1 MNKTAKNHYRNG
13 LLLGVAMT
21 LLGTACSQS
30 ESPPAGQPDKVTD
43 VSMVTFMER
52 EAGTDTYPVRILV
65 SPDYVRYDDG
75 YDESD
80 YALLHRRSRT
90 LYSVAHENASV
101 LVIENHPASD
111 PMPAELS
118 LTEERIVDND
128 APTIAG
134 RQPQLVKYFAN
145 GTPCYQAVSVA
156 GLMDEA
162 VAGMAE
168 YASALAERQLD
179 NMQSVPEAMQTPCFL
194 SRYVH
199 APGRH
204 YSHGLPVQLW
214 DEAGYYSSLTDFSAG
229 ETVAAALFEVPND
242 YESIRLEQL
251 VQ

>member
-1 MNKTAKNHYRNG
+1 MNKTTNNRWRNCI
-13 LLLGVAMT
+13 LPTLAMT

-30 ESPPAGQPDKVTD
+30 EAPPSGPPDTPANVSIVTY
-43 VSMVTFMER
+43 MER

-80 YALLHRRSRT
+80 YALLDRRSRT
-90 LYSVAHENASV
+90 LYSIAHENASV
-101 LVIENHPASD
+101 LVIENHPVSD
-111 PMPAELS
+111 PRPADLS
-118 LTEERIVDND
+118 LTEERTEDND
-128 APTIAG
+128 APAIAG
-134 RQPQLVKYFAN
+134 KQPAHVKYLAN

-168 YASALAERQLD
+168 YATALGERQLH

-194 SRYVH
+194 SRYVY
-199 APGRH
+199 ASARH

-214 DEAGYYSSLTDFSAG
+214 DESGYYSTLTDFSAH
-229 ETVAAALFEVPND
+229 ETVPAALFDIPDD
-242 YESIRLEQL
+242 YESIQL
-251 VQ
+251 GE